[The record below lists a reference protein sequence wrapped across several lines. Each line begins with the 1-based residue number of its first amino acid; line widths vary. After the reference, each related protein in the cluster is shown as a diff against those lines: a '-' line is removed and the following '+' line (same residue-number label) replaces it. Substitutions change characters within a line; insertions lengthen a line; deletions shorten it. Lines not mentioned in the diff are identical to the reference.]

1 LTAVAGVA
9 LDGLCAEGFFGAL
22 HERGAL
28 DRRVAVASRGSR
40 SGRWALALGEHG
52 RGVPGVMVCRSC
64 GGESPDGALFCGGC
78 GGSLAEVADCPEC
91 GAENPAGQ
99 GFCNACGREL
109 SPAASA
115 AGDGQQARAGSGLAS
130 DRDQRAYAPPEH
142 LAEKLREARADLDG
156 ERKQVTV
163 LFADVIG
170 SMDLAER
177 TDPEVWRSIMDR
189 FFTILCDGV
198 HRFEG
203 TVDKFTGDGIMALFG
218 APLAHEDHA
227 QRACWAALTLQ
238 RELAASAG
246 EVRRGQ
252 GLNFSVRMGINS
264 GEVVV
269 GRIGEDLSLEYTAVG
284 HTVGLAQRMES
295 LAEPGRAYLTDDTAK
310 LVAGYLDLEDLGEFD
325 VKGVS
330 EPVRVHA
337 LAGAG
342 GAHSRLDISKARGFT
357 RFVGRGDE
365 LATLEAALQQARG
378 GSGVVVGVVG
388 EAGVGKSRLC
398 HEFVERCRRRGIPVY
413 EAQGQAHGGA
423 IPFLPVLQMMRSYFH
438 IAESDSDQHARE
450 KIAGRLLLLDE
461 AFAEGL
467 PLVFDF
473 LAVPDPHRPAPRMDP
488 DARQRALLEMVKRL
502 VHTAGQSNPG
512 VYLLEDAHWF
522 DPGTEIFLTQFVE
535 AIQSSRTLAII
546 NFRPEYSAEWMRKS
560 YYRQVSLLPL
570 GEEAI
575 GALLADLLGE
585 DPSLNGLPGLISER
599 TAGNPF
605 FIEEVVR
612 ALVESGNLEGKR
624 GAYRLV
630 RPVEDATVP
639 PTVNTV
645 LAARIDRLAER
656 EKSLLQS
663 AAVIGREF
671 TEPVLDRAAS
681 LKDGELEPA
690 LRALIAAEFLYEQEL
705 YPEAV
710 YAFKHPLTQEV
721 AYNSQLGERRGAVHR
736 RVAEALQELYPDKLD
751 ERSAL
756 LAYHWEAAGD
766 FLAAARWSAR
776 AATWVG
782 LSDISEA
789 VRHWRKVSEL
799 TQTLPDSAEAI
810 GLALAARLW
819 RLNYGWRLGISE
831 QEAAAHYEAGRELA
845 QRSGEH
851 ASLLLIISA
860 YATVR
865 GTAGHVEE
873 YGELAQEID
882 RLGVDI
888 GDPALRIVS
897 LMVPIYSLW
906 AQGRLGDALAFADE
920 GIALGAENP
929 ALGVEFLGLGTCPY
943 AWCVCMRSMLLAA
956 MAYPDE
962 AAAELDRALRVAQE
976 QGALETQGWIHTG
989 YVVLAHYTGEP
1000 QTELAHAALSHA
1012 TQGYEI
1018 AERIGSTFSRVLAL
1032 QYLGY
1037 ARLLIGE
1044 PREAIV
1050 AIERSIELGRE
1061 ARTGLEQ
1068 ESLRF
1073 AALSEALLSAGDH
1086 QRALDAARESVTLA
1100 RERGNEGILVV
1111 SHRVLAEALLAGDG
1125 PGRAT
1130 AVQETLE
1137 QAAARAEATGFRA
1150 ELPFIERARA
1160 HLIPAT

>member
-1 LTAVAGVA
+1 
-9 LDGLCAEGFFGAL
+9 
-22 HERGAL
+22 
-28 DRRVAVASRGSR
+28 
-40 SGRWALALGEHG
+40 
-52 RGVPGVMVCRSC
+52 M
-64 GGESPDGALFCGGC
+64 
-78 GGSLAEVADCPEC
+78 
-91 GAENPAGQ
+91 
-99 GFCNACGREL
+99 FCNACGRGL
-109 SPAASA
+109 SPAAGA
-115 AGDGQQARAGSGLAS
+115 AGDGEPAQAESGRATGRG
-130 DRDQRAYAPPEH
+130 QRPYAPPEH
-142 LAEKLREARADLDG
+142 LAEKLREAGVGLDG

-238 RELAASAG
+238 RELAAYAG

-269 GRIGEDLSLEYTAVG
+269 GRIGDDLSLEYTAVG

-295 LAEPGRAYLTDDTAK
+295 LAEPGRAYLTEQTAK
-310 LVAGYLDLEDLGEFD
+310 LVAGYLDLEGLGEFD

-357 RFVGRGDE
+357 RFVGREDE
-365 LATLEAALQQARG
+365 LATLQAALEQAQD
-378 GSGVVVGVVG
+378 GSGTVVGVVG

-398 HEFVERCRRRGIPVY
+398 HEFVERCRRQGIPVY
-413 EAQGQAHGGA
+413 EAQGQAHGRA
-423 IPFLPVLQMMRSYFH
+423 IPFLPVLQTMRSYFG
-438 IAESDSDQHARE
+438 IAEFDSDQQARE
-450 KIAGRLLLLDE
+450 KIAGRMLLLDQ
-461 AFAEGL
+461 AFAESL

-488 DARQRALLEMVKRL
+488 EARQRALLEMVKRL
-502 VHTAGQSNPG
+502 VHTAGRSNPG

-546 NFRPEYSAEWMRKS
+546 NFRPEYSALWMRKS

-570 GEEAI
+570 GADAI

-721 AYNSQLGERRGAVHR
+721 AYNSQLGERRAAVHR

-756 LAYHWEAAGD
+756 LAQHWEAAGEP
-766 FLAAARWSAR
+766 LAAARWRAR
-776 AATWVG
+776 AATWAG
-782 LSDISEA
+782 ISDVAEA

-799 TQTLPDSAEAI
+799 VQPLPDSDEAS
-810 GLALAARLW
+810 GLALAARVW
-819 RLNYGWRLGISE
+819 RLNYGWRLGITE
-831 QEAAAHYEAGRELA
+831 QEATAHYEAGRELA
-845 QRSGEH
+845 GRSGDRV
-851 ASLLLIISA
+851 SLLMITA
-860 YATVR
+860 MYANVR
-865 GTAGHVEE
+865 GVAGHVEE
-873 YGELAQEID
+873 YGELAQEVN
-882 RLGVDI
+882 RLSVEI
-888 GDPALRIVS
+888 GDPALRIVA
-897 LMVPIYSLW
+897 LAVPIYS
-906 AQGRLGDALAFADE
+906 QFIRGRLGDALALADE
-920 GIALGAENP
+920 GIALGAEDP
-929 ALGVEFLGLGTCPY
+929 TLGNGITLTCPY
-943 AWCVCMRSMLLAA
+943 AWCLMLRGLILCP
-956 MAYPDE
+956 MGYLEE
-962 AAAELDRALRVAQE
+962 AACELDRAMRVAQE
-976 QGALETQGWIHTG
+976 QGNFETQGWAHG
-989 YVVLAHYTGEP
+989 AYVWLARFTGELE
-1000 QTELAHAALSHA
+1000 TVLSHA

-1018 AERIGSTFSRVLAL
+1018 AERIGGAFSRVQAL
-1032 QYLGY
+1032 YFLGY
-1037 ARLLIGE
+1037 ARFMVGE
-1044 PREAIV
+1044 PDEAV
-1050 AIERSIELGRE
+1050 AAIESAIELGRE
-1061 ARTGLEQ
+1061 ARTGLES
-1068 ESLRF
+1068 EALRI
-1073 AALSEALLSAGDH
+1073 AGLSEALLSAGDH
-1086 QRALDAARESVTLA
+1086 QRALDAAQESVTLA
-1100 RERGNEGILVV
+1100 RERGNESVLAV
-1111 SHRVLAEALLAGDG
+1111 SNRVLAEALLAGEGSEKVAAAKDALD
-1125 PGRAT
+1125 RAT
-1130 AVQETLE
+1130 A
-1137 QAAARAEATGFRA
+1137 AAEATGARS
-1150 ELPFIERARA
+1150 ELRFIERARER
-1160 HLIPAT
+1160 LIPAA